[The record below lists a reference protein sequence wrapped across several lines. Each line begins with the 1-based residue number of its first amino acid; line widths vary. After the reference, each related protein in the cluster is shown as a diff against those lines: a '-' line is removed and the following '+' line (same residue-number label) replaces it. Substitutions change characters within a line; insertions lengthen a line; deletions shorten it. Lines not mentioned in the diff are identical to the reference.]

1 MTNQSIQSFTYMH
14 LEFALHFNLQ
24 AYIKYRTM
32 VYFLIIVIF
41 HGIQKLNCKLP
52 CKSKHLRWRFNPWK
66 FIPRHFSLVER

>member
-32 VYFLIIVIF
+32 VYFLINVIY
-41 HGIQKLNCKLP
+41 HGI
-52 CKSKHLRWRFNPWK
+52 
-66 FIPRHFSLVER
+66 